1 MVDGCK
7 NRNRLSPQI
16 AVVVR
21 SSWPCHRF
29 AVYIGAEMLHEEG
42 PTFCQRRW
50 HRRET
55 VHELHC
61 LLNDALARW
70 GGYFAN
76 QPPSQPVQL
85 CEVLWQPLPR
95 ATSGPWMKRLC

>member
-1 MVDGCK
+1 MFAWGARKPQMLARRCEWRRKKKRMVDGCK

-61 LLNDALARW
+61 LLNDALAR
-70 GGYFAN
+70 
-76 QPPSQPVQL
+76 
-85 CEVLWQPLPR
+85 
-95 ATSGPWMKRLC
+95 